1 MLSATG
7 TFVMK
12 AIAYL
17 LGTVVVLAG
26 ILYGGT
32 VAGVLQTWLVVIG
45 FVIGGLGIMGAA
57 SSLGST
63 TKAVETSS
71 GPDRPMSKETKVTTD

>member
-12 AIAYL
+12 AIVYL

-32 VAGVLQTWLVVIG
+32 VARWQECFKL
-45 FVIGGLGIMGAA
+45 GL
-57 SSLGST
+57 L
-63 TKAVETSS
+63 SS
-71 GPDRPMSKETKVTTD
+71 GS